1 MMINSSLFT
10 RTLWSMTYA
19 NINQGQCFECI
30 RVCPVDEQTR
40 HPGGASNEKED

>member
-19 NINQGQCFECI
+19 NINQGQCFECM
-30 RVCPVDEQTR
+30 RVCPVDERTR
-40 HPGGASNEKED
+40 KLN